1 MSELSDIRDQIMG
14 STMASQR
21 EAARAS
27 HESTVTRRILTRLR
41 PDISIPSLLK
51 AHDNCNL
58 SLGLLQVALPDFPI
72 RLVAEHTPQLWAA
85 TVSEFVSKPQG
96 SRIWKAYA
104 NHLNVNGW
112 DTNSGCYGLIVVW
125 PDVGSMVIHNWPRTE
140 ERIDRHRGYTRIT
153 FVHSRGATP
162 QVYSIEPVDT
172 LIDAIQDAG
181 LCHP

>member
-21 EAARAS
+21 ETARAS

-41 PDISIPSLLK
+41 PDISIPQLLK
-51 AHDNCNL
+51 ASDNRNL
-58 SLGLLQVALPDFPI
+58 SLALLQLALPDFPI

-85 TVSEFVSKPQG
+85 TVSEFFSKPQD
-96 SRIWKAYA
+96 SRIWQSYSE
-104 NHLNVNGW
+104 HLDNNGW
-112 DTNSGCYGLIVVW
+112 DTNNGCYGLIVVW
-125 PDVGSMVIHNWPRTE
+125 PDVGSMAIHNWPRTE
-140 ERIDRHRGYTRIT
+140 ERIDRHRGYARLT

-172 LIDAIQDAG
+172 LIDAIQAAG
-181 LCHP
+181 LCQP